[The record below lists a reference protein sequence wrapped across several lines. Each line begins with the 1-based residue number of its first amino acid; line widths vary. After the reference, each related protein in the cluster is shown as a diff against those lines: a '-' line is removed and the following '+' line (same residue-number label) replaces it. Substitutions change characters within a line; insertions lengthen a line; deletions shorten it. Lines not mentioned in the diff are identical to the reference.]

1 MQGLNVHS
9 RIISMRPPAEIE
21 ESRILLRPVNARIIN
36 LTRHL
41 VSQVQMFDNRLT
53 IQFEG
58 TVDRAGVFCVQLT
71 EIIGFVD
78 WGLLFQPLTTGLV
91 WDIAGPFGRE
101 NALDVGYEDT
111 TGLIELRIDYQ
122 DEKMHCRFQ
131 AVARAATA
139 WDGPIVGRL

>member
-1 MQGLNVHS
+1 MKL
-9 RIISMRPPAEIE
+9 PPEVE

-36 LTRHL
+36 LTKHV
-41 VSQVQMFDNRLT
+41 VSQVQMFDTKLT

-58 TVDRAGVFCVQLT
+58 SADESAAFCVQLGGVV
-71 EIIGFVD
+71 GFVD
-78 WGLLFQPLTTGLV
+78 RGLAFQPLTTGLV
-91 WDIAGPFGRE
+91 WGIAGPFGRE

-131 AVARAATA
+131 AVARTATA
-139 WDGPIVGRL
+139 WDGPIAGRV